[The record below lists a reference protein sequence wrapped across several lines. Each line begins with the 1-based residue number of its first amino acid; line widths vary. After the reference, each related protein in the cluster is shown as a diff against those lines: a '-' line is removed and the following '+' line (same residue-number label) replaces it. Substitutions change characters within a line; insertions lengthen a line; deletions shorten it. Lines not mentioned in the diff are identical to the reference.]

1 MSSKVHKLTH
11 CEHILK
17 RPDSYVGGVDKT
29 SEELWVVDKEGT
41 RFTREIVTYSPALL
55 KIFDEI
61 LVNAL
66 DRNAEH
72 PTLVNSIGVTVSD
85 AGEVC
90 VENNGPLGGIAV
102 EMHEKEGIF
111 CPELVFGHLLTSTNY
126 DDTEKRLVGGRNG
139 YGAKLTNVFSRQFK
153 IKIKDPVNKLI
164 YSQVWKNNMKVCEKP
179 TIKPYA
185 GATSLVS
192 VTFTPD
198 WEKFGMS
205 HMETD
210 FHKLIHKRV
219 WDANVCTSPKCKVKF
234 NGEALARVDLEAFA
248 KMHGLENACC
258 VETPRWSVCVGAS
271 GEGFTHVSFVNGI
284 CTTKGGTHVESVA
297 NLIAQGLMDEMKSKI
312 KLTATQVK
320 NSFMLFVKS
329 TLENPTFSSQIKN
342 ECTSK
347 PVTFGSTFE
356 PPTKTFFK
364 NVLKTGIQ
372 DELLSLSKF
381 KEMKL
386 LAKTDGSARKS
397 KITGIPKLDDANKAG
412 TAQSHKCTLILT
424 EGDSAKS
431 LAIAGLSV
439 VGRDYYGVFPL
450 RGKVLNVRDASVN
463 QISGNA
469 EFQNIKKILGLQQGK
484 VYTNLSEL
492 RYSRLMIMTD
502 ADDDGTHIKG
512 LILNLIHV
520 MWPSLLKLNF
530 VVSMITPVV
539 KVSGKHFYN
548 LSSFRT
554 WWEKNGSDNLKV
566 KYYKGLGTSTSAEA
580 REYFTEI
587 EKLTVAF
594 EMDEEA
600 DTSMKLAFDKRLAD
614 DRKILIQE
622 KTKNSGNEIDY
633 GKIKNISITDFVHKD
648 LVNFSIADLRRSV
661 AHVADGLK
669 PSQRKVLYA
678 CFVRNLTQEM
688 KVAQLASYV
697 SEKTA
702 YHHGEVSLAET
713 IIKLAQDF
721 TGSNNINVLEPCGQF
736 GTRLMGGKD
745 ASQPRYIFTKLSP
758 ETRQIFDARD
768 DAILN
773 YLQDDGK
780 KVEPEFFVPTTCM
793 VLVNGSKGIGTG
805 FSSSIPPYN
814 PKDVRDNIKRILI
827 GAPVKDMQPWFKN
840 FQGAVEQ
847 VDEQTWVT
855 TGIFE
860 NGVITELP
868 PGRWIQDF
876 KEHLDKLVDDKLISN
891 YVNNSTTEKVHF
903 KIVGYT
909 GSEPV
914 KDFKLSETF
923 KTSNMHLFHPSG
935 IKRYNTPNQILS
947 DYVDIRMEYFEKR
960 KKHLLEKLQAKA
972 LVCSHKAQFVWGV
985 VNDHIRVF
993 KRKRK
998 DLEEDISKLF
1008 PVVDGNYNYLLDI
1021 KTWQYT
1027 EEAIKSLLEQTKE
1040 AQREYTELKNKKPRE
1055 MWLESLL

>member
-1 MSSKVHKLTH
+1 MSSKVQKLTH
-11 CEHILK
+11 VEHILK

-29 SEELWVVDKEGT
+29 SEEIWVVDKEGH
-41 RFTREIVTYSPALL
+41 RFVREIVTYSPALL

-61 LVNAL
+61 LVNAI
-66 DRNAEH
+66 DRNSEH
-72 PTLVNSIGVTVSD
+72 PSDVTSISVTVSD
-85 AGEVC
+85 TGEVC

-102 EMHEKEGIF
+102 EVHEKEGVY

-139 YGAKLTNVFSRQFK
+139 YGAKLTNVYSKEFK
-153 IKIKDPVNKLI
+153 IKIKDPVNKQI
-164 YSQVWKNNMKVCEKP
+164 YSQVWKDNMKVCGKP
-179 TIKPYA
+179 SIKSYA
-185 GATSLVS
+185 SGTSLVS

-198 WEKFGMS
+198 WERFGMN
-205 HMETD
+205 HMEND
-210 FHKLIHKRV
+210 FYKLIRKRV

-234 NGEALARVDLEAFA
+234 NNEALPRVNLEHYA
-248 KMHGLENACC
+248 KMHGLENSYY

-271 GEGFTHVSFVNGI
+271 GDGYTQVSFVNGI
-284 CTTKGGTHVESVA
+284 CTTKGGTHVEAVA
-297 NLIAQGLMDEMKSKI
+297 NLIAQGLIDEMKSKI
-312 KLTATQVK
+312 KLTPAQVK
-320 NSFMLFVKS
+320 NTFMLFVKS

-347 PVTFGSTFE
+347 PVTFGSSFE

-364 NVLKTGIQ
+364 NVLKTGIEE
-372 DELLSLSKF
+372 ELLSMSKF

-463 QISGNA
+463 QLSGNV

-484 VYTNLSEL
+484 VYTSLSEL

-512 LILNLIHV
+512 LILNLIHA

-539 KVSGKHFYN
+539 KVSGKNFYS
-548 LSSFRT
+548 LSTFRK
-554 WWEKNGSDNLKV
+554 WWETNGSDKLKV

-580 REYFTEI
+580 REYFMDI
-587 EKLTVAF
+587 DRLTVVF
-594 EMDEEA
+594 DMDQDA
-600 DTSMKLAFDKRLAD
+600 DTSMKLAFDKKLAD
-614 DRKILIQE
+614 DRKILIQQ
-622 KTKNSGNEIDY
+622 KTKDSGDDIDY
-633 GKIKNISITDFVHKD
+633 GKIKNISITDFVHRD
-648 LVNFSIADLRRSV
+648 LVNFSIADLRRSI
-661 AHVADGLK
+661 AHVADGFK
-669 PSQRKVLYA
+669 PSQRKVLHA

-713 IIKLAQDF
+713 IVKLAQDF
-721 TGSNNINVLEPCGQF
+721 TGSNNINLLVPCGQF
-736 GTRLMGGKD
+736 GTRIMGGKD

-758 ETRQIFDARD
+758 ETRQIFDVRD
-768 DAILN
+768 DDILH
-773 YLQDDGK
+773 YMEDDGK
-780 KVEPEFFVPTTCM
+780 RVEPEFFVPTTCM

-805 FSSSIPPYN
+805 FSSTIPSYN
-814 PKDVRDNIKRILI
+814 PKDINENIKRILI
-827 GAPVKDMQPWFKN
+827 GAPVKDMSPWFKN
-840 FQGAVEQ
+840 FEGTIER
-847 VDEQTWVT
+847 VDEHTWVA
-855 TGIFE
+855 TGRYE
-860 NGVITELP
+860 NGCVTELP

-876 KEHLDKLVDDKLISN
+876 KEHLDKLVDDKIISN

-909 GSEPV
+909 GTEPV
-914 KDFKLSETF
+914 KDFKLTETF
-923 KTSNMHLFHPSG
+923 KTSNMHLFHPNG
-935 IKRYNTPNQILS
+935 IKKYDSPNEILS
-947 DYVDIRMEYFEKR
+947 DYVEIRMEYFEKR
-960 KKHLLEKLQAKA
+960 KKHLLEKFQARA
-972 LVCSHKAQFVWGV
+972 LLCSHKAQFVWGV
-985 VNDHIRVF
+985 VNDHIKVF
-993 KRKRK
+993 KRKRQE
-998 DLEEDISKLF
+998 LESDISKHF
-1008 PVVDGNYNYLLDI
+1008 PPVDGNYNYLLDI

-1027 EEAIKSLLEQTKE
+1027 EEAIQSLMKQTQD
-1040 AQREYTELKNKKPRE
+1040 AQREYEELKNKKPRD
-1055 MWLESLL
+1055 MWLETL